1 MVKRL
6 RPIGHE
12 DRLSVVDHLDEFR
25 NRLIVCIAVLA
36 VVFGVCFWQSPRLL
50 DVLNHPLTHLSGTAR
65 NHISG
70 VTGDQV
76 GERQHLLGAASDL
89 RQLARSSA
97 LAPGDRALIGGAAS
111 QLDGAAKALP
121 AQTPGVAPVTLGPGE
136 PFTVSLTVA
145 VYFALLV
152 SLPLILYEIYA
163 YVVPAFTPRERA
175 VAVPIMFVAPMMFF
189 LGVLFT
195 YFVVLPPAIKFL
207 QGYNASQF
215 QALVQARPLY
225 SFEVLTMGSIG
236 LAFEIPLL
244 LLGLRAAGYINARTL
259 TKHWRYAMVIL
270 AIVAA
275 AMPGSD
281 PVTTGLEAAPLFVLY
296 LLSIVVLRLADR
308 RAARRA
314 AAEAAQAPPPGVG
327 DFS

>member
-1 MVKRL
+1 MPKRL
-6 RPIGHE
+6 RPIGHD

-25 NRLIVCIAVLA
+25 NRLILCIAVLA
-36 VVFGVCFWQSPRLL
+36 VVFGACFWQSPRLL
-50 DVLNHPLTHLSGTAR
+50 DVLNQPLKHLSATAR

-76 GERQHLLGAASDL
+76 GERQQLLGAAANL
-89 RQLARSSA
+89 RELAQSPT
-97 LAPGDRALIGGAAS
+97 LAPGDRALIGAAAS
-111 QLDGAAKALP
+111 HLGGAAKALP
-121 AQTPGVAPVTLGPGE
+121 SQTPGVAPVTLGPGE
-136 PFTVSLTVA
+136 PFTVSLTVS
-145 VYFALLV
+145 VYFALLIA
-152 SLPLILYEIYA
+152 LPLILYEVYA
-163 YVVPAFTPRERA
+163 YVVPAFTPRERV
-175 VAVPIMFVAPMMFF
+175 VAVPTMVVAP
-189 LGVLFT
+189 VLFFAGVVFT
-195 YFVVLPPAIKFL
+195 HFVVLPPAIKFL

-244 LLGLRAAGYINARTL
+244 LLGLRAAGYITAKTL
-259 TKHWRYAMVIL
+259 TKHWRYAMVAL
-270 AIVAA
+270 AVVAA

-281 PVTTGLEAAPLFVLY
+281 PVTTGLEAAPLFVLFW
-296 LLSIVVLRLADR
+296 LSVVVLKFADR

>member
-1 MVKRL
+1 MPKRL

-25 NRLIVCIAVLA
+25 TRLIVCLAVLA
-36 VVFGVCFWQSPRLL
+36 VVFGACFWQSPRLL
-50 DVLNHPLTHLSGTAR
+50 DVLNHPLTHLSNTAR

-76 GERQHLLGAASDL
+76 GERQHLLGAAADL
-89 RQLARSSA
+89 HQLAHSA
-97 LAPGDRALIGGAAS
+97 TLAPGDRALVGSAAT

-136 PFTVSLTVA
+136 PFTVSLTVSI
-145 VYFALLV
+145 YFAVLI

-163 YVVPAFTPRERA
+163 YVVPAFTARERS
-175 VAVPIMFVAPMMFF
+175 VAVPIMLVAPVMFF
-189 LGVLFT
+189 TGVVFS
-195 YFVVLPPAIKFL
+195 YFVILPPAIKFL

-225 SFEVLTMGSIG
+225 SFEVLTMGAIG

-244 LLGLRAAGYINARTL
+244 LLGLRAAGYITARTL
-259 TKHWRYAMVIL
+259 TKNWRYAMVVL
-270 AIVAA
+270 AIIAA

-281 PVTTGLEAAPLFVLY
+281 PVTTGLEAAPLFILY
-296 LLSIVVLRLADR
+296 LLSVAALKLADR

-314 AAEAAQAPPPGVG
+314 AAEAAQATPPGVG

>member
-1 MVKRL
+1 MLKRL
-6 RPIGHE
+6 RPIGHD

-25 NRLIVCIAVLA
+25 NRLFICIAVLA

-50 DVLNHPLTHLSGTAR
+50 DVLNHPLTHLSQTAR

-76 GERQHLLGAASDL
+76 SERKQLLGAAANL
-89 RQLARSSA
+89 RELAQSST
-97 LAPGDRALIGGAAS
+97 LAAGDRALIGAAAS
-111 QLDGAAKALP
+111 HLGAAAKALP
-121 AQTPGVAPVTLGPGE
+121 SQTPGVAPVTLGPGE
-136 PFTVSLTVA
+136 PFTVSLTVS
-145 VYFALLV
+145 VYFALLLT
-152 SLPLILYEIYA
+152 LPLILYELYA
-163 YVVPAFTPRERA
+163 YVVPAFTPRERS
-175 VAVPIMFVAPMMFF
+175 VALPIMVVAPLLFF
-189 LGVLFT
+189 LGVAFT
-195 YFVVLPPAIKFL
+195 YFIILPPAIKFL

-215 QALVQARPLY
+215 QALVQAKPLY
-225 SFEVLTMGSIG
+225 SFEVLTMGAIG

-244 LLGLRAAGYINARTL
+244 LLGLRAAGYITARTL
-259 TKHWRYAMVIL
+259 TKHWRYAMVAL

-281 PVTTGLEAAPLFVLY
+281 PVTTGLEAAPLFVLFWA
-296 LLSIVVLRLADR
+296 SVVLLGIADR

-327 DFS
+327 DLS

>member
-1 MVKRL
+1 MPKRL

-12 DRLSVVDHLDEFR
+12 DRLSVVDHLDELR
-25 NRLIVCIAVLA
+25 NRLIVCVAVLA
-36 VVFGVCFWQSPRLL
+36 VLFGVCFWQSPRLL

-76 GERQHLLGAASDL
+76 GERQQLLAAVADL
-89 RQLARSSA
+89 RQLARSST
-97 LAPGDRALIGGAAS
+97 LAPGDRALIGSAAS
-111 QLDGAAKALP
+111 HFEGAAKALP
-121 AQTPGVAPVTLGPGE
+121 AHTPGVAPVTLGPGE
-136 PFTVSLTVA
+136 PFTVSLTVSI
-145 VYFALLV
+145 YFALLV

-175 VAVPIMFVAPMMFF
+175 VAAPIMFVAPMMFF

-270 AIVAA
+270 AVIAA

-296 LLSIVVLRLADR
+296 LLSIVVLKLADR

-314 AAEAAQAPPPGVG
+314 AAEAAQPPPPGVG

>member
-1 MVKRL
+1 MLKRL
-6 RPIGHE
+6 RPIGHD

-25 NRLIVCIAVLA
+25 SRLIVCLAVLA
-36 VVFGVCFWQSPRLL
+36 VVFGACFWQSPRLL
-50 DVLNHPLTHLSGTAR
+50 DVLNHPLTHLSSTAR

-76 GERQHLLGAASDL
+76 GERQHLLGAAADL
-89 RQLARSSA
+89 RQLARSRT
-97 LAPGDRALIGGAAS
+97 LAQGDRTLIGAAAS
-111 QLDGAAKALP
+111 QLDGAAKSLP

-136 PFTVSLTVA
+136 PFTVSLTVS
-145 VYFALLV
+145 VYFALLI
-152 SLPLILYEIYA
+152 SLPLILYEVYA
-163 YVVPAFTPRERA
+163 YVVPAFNPRERA
-175 VAVPIMFVAPMMFF
+175 VAVPIMVIAPALFFV
-189 LGVLFT
+189 GVAFT
-195 YFVVLPPAIKFL
+195 YLIVLPPAIKFL

-225 SFEVLTMGSIG
+225 SFEVLTMGAIG

-244 LLGLRAAGYINARTL
+244 LLGLRAAGYINAKTL
-259 TKHWRYAMVIL
+259 TRHWRYAMVIL

-281 PVTTGLEAAPLFVLY
+281 PVTTGLEAAPLFILY
-296 LLSIVVLRLADR
+296 LLSIVVLRVADR

-314 AAEAAQAPPPGVG
+314 AAEAAHAPPPGVG